1 MVIHYESR
9 SRHQRIYFIA
19 VQLGMIALPLIGVA
33 GVSVASMAKCP
44 QEMAM
49 KAMDEAS
56 NLGTWNAVFES
67 YKRYGQCDDGAIAE
81 GYSASVIGLL
91 ANHWANTG
99 DLVTLSNKNPDFGR
113 FVLKHVD
120 ETMILD
126 QGKSIRDSATNNCSA
141 GARKLCREIL
151 KRFMEFDAF

>member
-1 MVIHYESR
+1 
-9 SRHQRIYFIA
+9 
-19 VQLGMIALPLIGVA
+19 MIALPLIGVA
-33 GVSVASMAKCP
+33 GVSVASTAKCS

-56 NLGTWNAVFES
+56 NLGTWSAVFES

-81 GYSASVIGLL
+81 GYSASVADLL
-91 ANHWANTG
+91 ANHWADTSK
-99 DLVTLSNKNPDFGR
+99 LVTLANTNPDFGR

-120 ETMILD
+120 ESMSLD

-141 GARKLCREIL
+141 GARKLCRAIL
-151 KRFMEFDAF
+151 KRFMEFDAFDAPKK